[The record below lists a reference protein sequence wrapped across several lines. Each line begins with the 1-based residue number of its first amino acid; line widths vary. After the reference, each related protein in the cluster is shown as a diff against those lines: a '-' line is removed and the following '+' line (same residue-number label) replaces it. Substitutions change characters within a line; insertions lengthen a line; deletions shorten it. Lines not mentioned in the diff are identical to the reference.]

1 MYFIYNLLAVVIVV
15 VVMPLFMIRML
26 LAGQLQTRFK
36 QMWGFLP
43 ADVLAKVTGMN
54 CIWVHAASVG
64 EIVAASSIIK
74 ETAKILPNQTFL
86 VSVVTATGY
95 EMAKRIIPE
104 AAGVIYLP
112 LDLPWLVDKV
122 VGMIRPKVFLMVET
136 ELWPNF
142 LRSTKKYNV
151 KTLMVNGRIS
161 EKSSKRYHYLLNV
174 LKDMLN
180 NIDRFCMQS
189 AQDAQY
195 IMSLGADPS
204 RVVITGNTK
213 YDQTYTDISTRDQT
227 ELRSMLDLRNA
238 EPVIIA
244 GSTHKGEE
252 EMLLAAFLDT
262 LARYPQAAMVIAPRH
277 VERAAEIEDICR
289 KAELRVSKRTE
300 GTTGESMQVVI
311 LDTIGEL
318 GKVYSI
324 ADIVFVGGSLVATG
338 GHNILEPA
346 AHGKPVLV
354 GPHMFNFKE
363 IYALLSKRGVCI
375 TVKDPKELSTQMVE
389 LLENQELRLKMHQE
403 ALRIIDENKGASVK
417 SAQYTKELFLQ
428 TE

>member
-1 MYFIYNLLAVVIVV
+1 
-15 VVMPLFMIRML
+15 
-26 LAGQLQTRFK
+26 
-36 QMWGFLP
+36 
-43 ADVLAKVTGMN
+43 
-54 CIWVHAASVG
+54 
-64 EIVAASSIIK
+64 
-74 ETAKILPNQTFL
+74 
-86 VSVVTATGY
+86 
-95 EMAKRIIPE
+95 
-104 AAGVIYLP
+104 
-112 LDLPWLVDKV
+112 
-122 VGMIRPKVFLMVET
+122 MVET

-161 EKSSKRYHYLLNV
+161 DKSSKRYRYLLSI

-180 NIDRFCMQS
+180 NVDRFCMQS

-195 IMSLGADPS
+195 IISLGADSS

-213 YDQTYTDISTRDQT
+213 YDQTYTEISTREQT
-227 ELRSMLDLRNA
+227 KLRSMLGLQNA
-238 EPVIIA
+238 GPIIIA

-252 EMLLAAFLDT
+252 EMLLAAFSDT

-277 VERAAEIEDICR
+277 VERAAEIGEIFH

-300 GTTGESMQVVI
+300 RTIGESVQVVI

-318 GKVYSI
+318 GKVYNI
-324 ADIVFVGGSLVATG
+324 ADIAFVGGSLVATG

-354 GPHMFNFKE
+354 GPYMFNFKE

-375 TVKDPKELSTQMVE
+375 TVKDSKELSTQMVE
-389 LLENQELRLKMHQE
+389 LLDNQELRFKMRQE
-403 ALRIIDENKGASVK
+403 ALRIIDENKGASAK

>member
-1 MYFIYNLLAVVIVV
+1 MYFIYNLLVVVIVV
-15 VVMPLFMIRML
+15 LVMPFFVVQMML
-26 LAGQLQTRFK
+26 TGQFQRLK
-36 QMWGFLP
+36 EMWVFLP
-43 ADVLAKVTGMN
+43 EEVLQKVIGRN
-54 CIWVHAASVG
+54 CIWAHAASVG

-74 ETAKILPNQTFL
+74 ETVKILPNQTFL
-86 VSVVTATGY
+86 VSVTTPTGY
-95 EMAKRIIPE
+95 EMARRIIPE
-104 AAGVIYLP
+104 AAGVIYFP
-112 LDLPWLVDKV
+112 LDLPWLVDSLV
-122 VGMIRPKVFLMVET
+122 RRIRPKVFMMVET

-142 LRSTKKYNV
+142 LRSAKKYDV

-161 EKSSKRYHYLLNV
+161 DKSSKRYRYLLSI

-180 NIDRFCMQS
+180 NVDRFCMQS

-195 IMSLGADPS
+195 IISLGADSS

-213 YDQTYTDISTRDQT
+213 YDQTYTEISTREQT
-227 ELRSMLDLRNA
+227 KLRSMLGLQNA
-238 EPVIIA
+238 GPIIIA

-252 EMLLAAFLDT
+252 EMLLAAFSDT

-277 VERAAEIEDICR
+277 VERAAEIGEIFH

-300 GTTGESMQVVI
+300 RTIGESVQVVI

-318 GKVYSI
+318 GKVYNI
-324 ADIVFVGGSLVATG
+324 ADIAFVGGSLVATG

-354 GPHMFNFKE
+354 GPYMFNFKE

-375 TVKDPKELSTQMVE
+375 TVKDSKELSTQMVE
-389 LLENQELRLKMHQE
+389 LLDNQELRFKMRQE
-403 ALRIIDENKGASVK
+403 ALRIIDENKGASAK